1 MDSIKRFLHQAY
13 VAIGKV
19 VAKLLPDRVPVTFVG
34 ATAVSELCTS
44 VAGFGIGKLLIVTD
58 AVLVQAGIVA
68 RVTAALDAV
77 GVGWSIYSGVTP
89 DPTFDQVEAGLSQ
102 LEAEKC
108 DGVLA
113 VGGGSPMDAAK
124 MIAALATNGRPL
136 AKLEGMLKVRK
147 APLSLF
153 AIPTTAGTGSEATV
167 AAVVSDPV
175 SHAKKF
181 YLDPKL
187 MPSMAALDPTLMT
200 GLPPAV
206 TAATGMDAL
215 THAVES
221 FIARSSTPQTE
232 AYARIAV
239 RLVFENLPRAYEH
252 GDDLAARQAMAMASY
267 YAGIAFTR
275 TSVGYVH
282 AIAHNFGA
290 LYRTPHG
297 LANAIA
303 LPHVLE
309 YSKREA
315 RPQLA
320 RLADLIGRG
329 GGSEADR
336 ADRFIASVRELMA
349 RIDIPYTLAALR
361 REDIAVIAER
371 ACAEAFL
378 NYPVP
383 RYMERR
389 DCEAVLQRIL
399 AQPAI
404 V

>member
-1 MDSIKRFLHQAY
+1 MHRVYIAVGRVLSR
-13 VAIGKV
+13 
-19 VAKLLPDRVPVTFVG
+19 LLPDRVPVTFVG
-34 ATAVSELCTS
+34 AAAVADLCRS
-44 VAGFGIGKLLIVTD
+44 IADLGLRRVLIVTD
-58 AVLVQAGIVA
+58 SVLVEAGIVG
-68 RVTAALDAV
+68 RVTAALDAA
-77 GVGWSIYSGVTP
+77 GVAWSVYSGVTP

-102 LEAEKC
+102 LEREQC
-108 DGVLA
+108 DAVLA

-124 MIAALATNGRPL
+124 MVAALATNGRPL
-136 AKLEGMLKVRK
+136 SRLEGMLKVRSL
-147 APLSLF
+147 PLPLF

-167 AAVVSDPV
+167 AAVVSDPHT
-175 SHAKKF
+175 HAKKF

-221 FIARSSTPQTE
+221 YIALSATSQTQ
-232 AYARIAV
+232 AYAKVAV
-239 RLVFENLPRAYEH
+239 RLVFDHLPRVFAN
-252 GDDLAARQAMAMASY
+252 GADLDARRAMALASY

-309 YSKREA
+309 YSKRRAEA
-315 RPQLA
+315 RLA
-320 RLADLIGRG
+320 RLAELIGRG
-329 GGSEADR
+329 EGTDAAKAD
-336 ADRFIASVRELMA
+336 AFIAAVRELMSHVG
-349 RIDIPYTLAALR
+349 IPYTLDALR
-361 REDIAVIAER
+361 REDIPLIAER

-383 RYMERR
+383 RFMHPR
-389 DCEAVLQRIL
+389 DCETVLHRIVAS
-399 AQPAI
+399 AQGS
-404 V
+404 